1 MSEGKSIG
9 ILFDRVRWEEKE
21 LGRQLEIRGVSYDM
35 IDAKTQ
41 VLPLDRSDLPSLPR
55 RILGRC
61 VSFYRGLNLSSVF
74 EAHGIETINSSR
86 ILDVCGNKLLTS
98 QILSKN
104 GVPTPKTVVAFSAE
118 AAMQAIEEV
127 GFPCVMKPIV
137 GSWGRQVVPIR
148 DRETAEALIEM
159 REQLSDSMQTIFYI
173 QEMIKR
179 PPRDIRCIAV
189 GEEIIA
195 AVYRYAP
202 PENWK
207 TNVALGGHS
216 ESCKVTPEL
225 EETILKTVK
234 VIGSGVLGIDLME
247 RPNSELVVHEVNG
260 TVEFKGA
267 QSATD
272 HSIAGRIVD
281 YVASERSRNERER
294 QALDVSSSV

>member
-74 EAHGIETINSSR
+74 ESHGIETINSSR

-247 RPNSELVVHEVNG
+247 RPDSELVVHEVNG

>member
-1 MSEGKSIG
+1 MSKLPERKSIG

-35 IDAKTQ
+35 IDAKSQ
-41 VLPLDRSDLPSLPR
+41 VLPLDDSEFPALPET
-55 RILGRC
+55 ILERC
-61 VSFYRGLNLSSVF
+61 VSFYRGLNLASVF
-74 EAHGIETINSSR
+74 EAHGIKTINSSK
-86 ILDVCGNKLLTS
+86 ILDICGNKLLTS
-98 QILSKN
+98 QILAKK
-104 GVPTPKTVVAFSAE
+104 GVPTPRTVVAFSSE
-118 AAMQAIEEV
+118 AAMQAVEEV

-148 DRETAEALIEM
+148 DRETAEAMIEM
-159 REQLSDSMQTIFYI
+159 REQLNDSMQTIFYI

-189 GEEIIA
+189 GENIVA
-195 AVYRYAP
+195 AVYRYAS

-216 ESCKVTPEL
+216 EPCKITPEL

-234 VIGSGVLGIDLME
+234 VIGTGVLGVDLME
-247 RPNSELVVHEVNG
+247 KPDSELVVHEVNG

-267 QSATD
+267 QSATEY
-272 HSIAGRIVD
+272 SIAGRIVD
-281 YVASERSRNERER
+281 YIISDRSRIQSDTQIIGN
-294 QALDVSSSV
+294 

>member
-1 MSEGKSIG
+1 MPERKSIG

-21 LGRQLEIRGVSYDM
+21 LGRQLEIRGVPYDM

-41 VLPLDRSDLPSLPR
+41 VLPLDGSEFSTMPAT
-55 RILGRC
+55 ILERC
-61 VSFYRGLNLSSVF
+61 VSFYRGLNLSSVY
-74 EAHGIETINSSR
+74 EAHGIQTINSSR

-98 QILSKN
+98 QILAKK
-104 GVPTPKTVVAFSAE
+104 GVPTPRTVVAFSSE
-118 AAMQAIEEV
+118 AAMQAVEEV

-148 DRETAEALIEM
+148 DRETAEAMIEM
-159 REQLSDSMQTIFYI
+159 REQLNDSMQTIFYI

-189 GEEIIA
+189 GENIVA
-195 AVYRYAP
+195 AVYRYSA

-207 TNVALGGHS
+207 TNVSLGGHS
-216 ESCKVTPEL
+216 EPCKITPEL

-234 VIGSGVLGIDLME
+234 VIGAGVLGIDLME
-247 RPNSELVVHEVNG
+247 RPDSELVVHEVNG

-267 QSATD
+267 QSATEY
-272 HSIAGRIVD
+272 SIAGRIVD
-281 YVASERSRNERER
+281 YIMSERSRMQENGPII
-294 QALDVSSSV
+294 DN

>member
-1 MSEGKSIG
+1 MSGERKSIG

-21 LGRQLEIRGVSYDM
+21 LGRQLEIRGLSYDM
-35 IDAKTQ
+35 IDAKSQ
-41 VLPLDRSDLPSLPR
+41 VLPLDDSQFDSHPPK
-55 RILGRC
+55 ILVRC
-61 VSFYRGLNLSSVF
+61 VSFYRGLNLSSVY
-74 EAHGIETINSSR
+74 EAHGIETINSSK

-98 QILSKN
+98 QVLAKN
-104 GVPTPKTVVAFSAE
+104 GVPTPRTVVAFSSDS
-118 AAMQAIEEV
+118 AMQAIEQI

-148 DRETAEALIEM
+148 DRETAEAMIEM

-189 GEEIIA
+189 GEEIVA
-195 AVYRYAP
+195 AVYRYAS

-207 TNVALGGHS
+207 TNIALGGRS
-216 ESCKVTPEL
+216 EPCKITPEL
-225 EETILKTVK
+225 EETIMKTVR

-247 RPNSELVVHEVNG
+247 RPDSQLVVHEVNG

-272 HSIAGRIVD
+272 HSIAGRMID
-281 YVASERSRNERER
+281 YLVSDRSRYEGRR
-294 QALDVSSSV
+294 ATLSA

>member
-1 MSEGKSIG
+1 LPERKSIG

-35 IDAKTQ
+35 IDAKSQ
-41 VLPLDRSDLPSLPR
+41 VLPLDDSEFPALPET
-55 RILGRC
+55 ILERC
-61 VSFYRGLNLSSVF
+61 VSFYRGLNLASVF
-74 EAHGIETINSSR
+74 EAHGIKTINSSK
-86 ILDVCGNKLLTS
+86 ILDICGNKLLTS
-98 QILSKN
+98 QILAKK
-104 GVPTPKTVVAFSAE
+104 GVPTPRTVVAFSSE
-118 AAMQAIEEV
+118 AAMQAVEEV

-148 DRETAEALIEM
+148 DRETAEAMIEM
-159 REQLSDSMQTIFYI
+159 REQLNDSMQTIFYI

-189 GEEIIA
+189 GENIVA
-195 AVYRYAP
+195 AVYRYAS

-216 ESCKVTPEL
+216 EPCKITPEL

-234 VIGSGVLGIDLME
+234 VIGTGVLGVDLME
-247 RPNSELVVHEVNG
+247 KPDSELVVHEVNG

-267 QSATD
+267 QSATEY
-272 HSIAGRIVD
+272 SIAGRIVD
-281 YVASERSRNERER
+281 YIISDRSRIQSDTQIIGN
-294 QALDVSSSV
+294 